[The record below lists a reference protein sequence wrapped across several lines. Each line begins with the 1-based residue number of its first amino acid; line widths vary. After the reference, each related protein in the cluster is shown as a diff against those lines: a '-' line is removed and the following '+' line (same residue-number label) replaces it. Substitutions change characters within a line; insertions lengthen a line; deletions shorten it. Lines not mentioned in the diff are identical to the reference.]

1 MSPLPFLL
9 FSLRNTVS
17 SVLESLKSSSYCTSG
32 CLWPNVPQQG
42 HVQAAAGALQEG
54 PQHLSARPV
63 PGLRLRRHRTASGA
77 QGEPPGLQFL
87 PRAPCSGPGQ
97 HCQEP
102 DLTASPLGYL
112 WTFIRSPWAFCS
124 FFFCF
129 DPAFFQY
136 PDKLVVLDV
145 YIKQAYDR
153 KTLHCTCA
161 FVVGEC
167 KNALTGVNHFC

>member
-63 PGLRLRRHRTASGA
+63 PGLRPRRHRTASGA

-124 FFFCF
+124 FFFLF
-129 DPAFFQY
+129 WSSFF
-136 PDKLVVLDV
+136 P
-145 YIKQAYDR
+145 ISKQTCGTWR
-153 KTLHCTCA
+153 LHKA
-161 FVVGEC
+161 S
-167 KNALTGVNHFC
+167 LR